1 MTGMKVRAYLAGP
14 MRGIPNF
21 NFPAFAAGAALLR
34 ARGYEVFSP
43 AERDENRH
51 NPRMFEGTGDITKI
65 EGVGG
70 FSLREVL
77 GADLEWIG
85 KFADYVVVLPGW
97 ELSKGARAE
106 VALARAI
113 GEAGIPPCRVLTLEE
128 ALAAVP
134 A

>member
-1 MTGMKVRAYLAGP
+1 MRIYLAGP

-34 ARGYEVFSP
+34 VQGHEVFSP

-51 NPRMFEGTGDITKI
+51 NPRMFKGTGDITKI
-65 EGVGG
+65 EGKKG

-77 GADLEWIG
+77 GADLDWIA
-85 KFADYVVVLPGW
+85 KNADAVVLLPGW
-97 ELSKGARAE
+97 EFSKGAQAE
-106 VALARAI
+106 RALAIAL
-113 GEAGIPPCRVLTLEE
+113 EAALPPCAVLTLEE